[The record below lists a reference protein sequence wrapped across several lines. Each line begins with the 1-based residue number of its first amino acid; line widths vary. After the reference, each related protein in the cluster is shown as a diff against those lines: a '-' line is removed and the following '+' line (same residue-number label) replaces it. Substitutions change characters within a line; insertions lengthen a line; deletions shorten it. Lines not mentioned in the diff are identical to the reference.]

1 MKKKAP
7 KERKARAAP
16 VCERCV
22 EIIRKLDERARA
34 EKWSPRRMRTE
45 LRYASDIAAPS
56 TWAKAIRLALGSGVR
71 ALRDLRQL
79 TMFEGGA

>member
-1 MKKKAP
+1 
-7 KERKARAAP
+7 
-16 VCERCV
+16 
-22 EIIRKLDERARA
+22 
-34 EKWSPRRMRTE
+34 MRTE

-79 TMFEGGA
+79 TMFEGGGLMDLSFAGAA